1 MSRVDLVRL
10 LTRERVEAEL
20 ITERKAYVMW
30 EHVAQMGPML
40 VLAGLVVAWTVE
52 VVSRAGGYGLIPDMV
67 AGLIGSVLVG
77 GIIGVFYA
85 PGMLGMFGI
94 GCAGAGLAIVAQRS
108 LWRSTRL
115 GT

>member
-1 MSRVDLVRL
+1 MG
-10 LTRERVEAEL
+10 
-20 ITERKAYVMW
+20 
-30 EHVAQMGPML
+30 EHIAQMGPML
-40 VLAGLVVAWTVE
+40 VLAGLVVGWTAE
-52 VVSRAGGYGLIPDMV
+52 AVSRAGGYGLIPDMV

-77 GIIGVFYA
+77 VISWVVVFNA